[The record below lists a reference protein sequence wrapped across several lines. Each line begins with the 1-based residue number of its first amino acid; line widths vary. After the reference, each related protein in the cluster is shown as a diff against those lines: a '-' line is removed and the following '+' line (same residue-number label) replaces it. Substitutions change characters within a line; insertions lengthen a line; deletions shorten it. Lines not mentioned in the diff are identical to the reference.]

1 MYLTPDE
8 VQAIRRGEIRD
19 YIDAVHRAMEN
30 NLGYQE
36 VPVGGGSDTAG
47 HEMGEMIIEV
57 LEDRSAEKFVSNE
70 PND

>member
-8 VQAIRRGEIRD
+8 VQAIRRGEIKE
-19 YIDAVHRAMEN
+19 YINAVQRAMEN

-47 HEMGEMIIEV
+47 
-57 LEDRSAEKFVSNE
+57 
-70 PND
+70 